1 LLGIAGLTAVL
12 SLLPVDPGD
21 VLFVRGEKVYVTPLN
36 VIENGAVIVEDGH
49 IVAVGRELE
58 VPAGAVEISGRV
70 VCAGFVDAW
79 GAFGVDGASLED
91 LRTTYATRTVD
102 ALDPYADPEL
112 RAELL
117 KAGVTALRLSAG
129 GRAAEGGLGALVRN
143 QADEAVVLLADCC
156 VAASVG
162 VVREGRG
169 QDPFDRLAEIDKL
182 VGAIAD
188 GQTYLEAKN
197 EHKYEL
203 EEWQK
208 AIAEKTAEL
217 EKDFKKAAKEREKDE
232 QEAKDEGKEYKPKRY
247 KEDKRPHPPR
257 FDPDKEVL
265 ARVADGELPLV
276 VQAHRA
282 AELRNLLQGTEKF
295 ARLRLIV
302 AGGTEAMAVAQE
314 LAERDIPV
322 IVWPIPIGQQRIDEL
337 EQADLALAGEL
348 EQAGVRVLF
357 GSGGM
362 HPLASR
368 DLPLLAALA
377 VGHGLERERALE
389 ALTLGAAE
397 ALDAGDRIGSLEQ
410 GKDAD
415 LLVLD
420 GEPLATTTRVLYVI
434 SGGELVVVE

>member
-1 LLGIAGLTAVL
+1 VL
-12 SLLPVDPGD
+12 Y
-21 VLFVRGEKVYVTPLN
+21 VRGEKVYVTPLN
-36 VIENGAVIVEDGH
+36 VIEGGAVIVEDGR
-49 IVAVGRELE
+49 IVAVGRDLE
-58 VPAGAVEISGRV
+58 VPEGAREVSGKV

-79 GAFGVDGASLED
+79 GAFGVEGASLED
-91 LRTTYATRTVD
+91 LRTTYSTRTVD
-102 ALDPYADPEL
+102 ALDAYADPEL

-129 GRAAEGGLGALVRN
+129 GRASEGGLGTLVRN
-143 QADEAVVLLADCC
+143 RADEAVVLVQDCC
-156 VAASVG
+156 AAASVG
-162 VVREGRG
+162 LTREGRG

-188 GQTYLEAKN
+188 GQAYLEAKN

-203 EEWQK
+203 EEWEK
-208 AIAEKTAEL
+208 EIAEKTAEL
-217 EKDFKKAAKEREKDE
+217 EKDFKKAQKEREKDE

-247 KEDKRPHPPR
+247 KEDKRPSPPR

-265 ARVADGELPLV
+265 ARVASGELPIV

-282 AELRNLLQGTEKF
+282 AELRNLLEGTEKF
-295 ARLRLIV
+295 DRLRLIV
-302 AGGTEAMAVAQE
+302 AGGTEAVVVAEE

-322 IVWPIPIGQQRIDEL
+322 IVWPIPIGQWRADEV
-337 EQADLALAGEL
+337 EEADLALAGEL
-348 EQAGVRVLF
+348 QQAGVRVLF

-362 HPLASR
+362 QPLASR

-377 VGHGLERERALE
+377 VGHGLERERAFE

-397 ALDAGDRIGSLEQ
+397 ALDASDRIGSLEQ

-420 GEPLATTTRVLYVI
+420 GEPLATTTRVLFVI
-434 SGGELVVVE
+434 SGGELVVIE